1 MIKSETIGKVA
12 SALLSAQKE
21 MGDAK
26 KGASNPFFK
35 SRYADLNSIRE
46 AVIPAL
52 NQNGISVLQLCAT
65 SEAGKPVVRTLLLH
79 ESGEFLGSET
89 EVVVAKQ
96 NDPQAYGSAMSY
108 ARRYGLQ
115 AAVCVGAEDDD
126 GEKAMG
132 RTKQTPL
139 AAPVAQ
145 ESKQVEAAPVAQPSQ
160 EQEVAQVKPAP
171 FVRSRPSKSI

>member
-35 SRYADLNSIRE
+35 SKYADLNSIRE

-65 SEAGKPVVRTLLLH
+65 NETGKPVIKTLLLH

-132 RTKQTPL
+132 RTRPPL
-139 AAPVAQ
+139 ASEDVKQ
-145 ESKQVEAAPVAQPSQ
+145 SKQVEAAPVAQPVQQKQ
-160 EQEVAQVKPAP
+160 EEVVKPAP
-171 FVRSRPSKSI
+171 FVRSRPQKSI